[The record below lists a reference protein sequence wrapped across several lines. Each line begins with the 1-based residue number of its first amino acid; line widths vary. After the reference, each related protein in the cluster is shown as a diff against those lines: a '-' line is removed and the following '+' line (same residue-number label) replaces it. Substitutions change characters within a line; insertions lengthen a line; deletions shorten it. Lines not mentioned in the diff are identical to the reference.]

1 MGYTSDDIVSRVQR
15 IAAIPANAPGFEAD
29 TVLSIVNDE
38 LTSEVVPYLIS
49 LRGEWLLDKSDTLI
63 DGSTEFFNIPAQAV
77 GGLLRDVQI
86 VNKDSDAMETDDIY
100 YDLQRVDPGEAVQ
113 CNYPAFTMRGDR
125 VQVVNVENYRNN
137 YLRLTYWR
145 RPNELTLI
153 TNARQVVTIGTGN
166 VTVASVPTAWGS
178 SPTLDVV
185 QSTPQF
191 RAKGEAV
198 STTVLGTTVTG
209 TFPADIAVGDWL
221 SLTGYA
227 PVAQIPD
234 ICYPYLAQSAAL
246 KVLETYPDAGGLNAV
261 GAKLKVIRERLD
273 EIMKERIEGAPQSFG
288 RNNSALD
295 YV

>member
-1 MGYTSDDIVSRVQR
+1 MGYTADDIVTRVQR
-15 IAAIPANAPGFEAD
+15 IAAIPLNAPGFD
-29 TVLSIVNDE
+29 SSTVLSIVNDE
-38 LTSEVVPYLIS
+38 LTSEVVPFLIS
-49 LRGEWLLDKSDTLI
+49 LRGEWMIDKVDTLI

-100 YDLQRVDPGEAVQ
+100 YDLQRVDPGDAQ
-113 CNYPAFTMRGDR
+113 NAHFPAFVLRGDR
-125 VQVVNVENYRNN
+125 VQVVSVESYKNY

-153 TNARQVVTIGTGN
+153 TSARQVVTVGTGS
-166 VTVASVPTAWGS
+166 VTVASIPS
-178 SPTLDVV
+178 SWTMAPTLDVI

-191 RAKGEAV
+191 RAKGEAIA
-198 STTVLGTTVTG
+198 TTIIGTTITG

-221 SLTGYA
+221 ALTGYS

-246 KVLETYPDAGGLNAV
+246 KVLETYPDAGGLAAV
-261 GAKLKVIRERLD
+261 GKKLQLIMARL
-273 EIMKERIEGAPQSFG
+273 EQVMTTRVEGAPQSFG
-288 RNNSALD
+288 RNDSALD
-295 YV
+295 FV